1 MINEFDDL
9 RPYNDSEIPDA
20 MRRIANDPLLELVV
34 ANFFKDSSSKDIK
47 ELLLSIRTVEEFQ
60 LRIMHRLINN
70 IAKYTTSGVVASGFE
85 HLDKD
90 KSYLFVAN
98 HRDIVLDSAL
108 LQVALV
114 DHGFKTSEITFGSNL
129 MKPQFAVDMGKS
141 NKMFKVIRS
150 GNIRDFLK
158 NSHLLSRYIRHTITQ
173 KCESIWIAQRSGRTK
188 DGNDVT
194 DQGIIKMFALSSE
207 NNHEVEALL
216 DLNIVPLAIS
226 YQIEPCDYLK
236 ARELFLSQLGP
247 YKKAEWEDVKSIVTG
262 IQEFKGQVT
271 LQILPPIND
280 KIANLKSVTKN
291 ELYRLVAGII
301 DEEICKGIKL
311 YNNNYIAY
319 DLLYNT
325 NKYSS
330 NYTSNDKEVFISDM
344 NRKITL
350 LELPEDEVKKYFLNI
365 YANPVVNHYKSL

>member
-20 MRRIANDPLLELVV
+20 MKRIANDPLLELVV
-34 ANFFKDSSSKDIK
+34 ANFFKDSSSKDVK
-47 ELLLSIRTVEEFQ
+47 ELLLSIKTVDEFQ
-60 LRIMHRLINN
+60 HKIMHRLINN
-70 IAKYTTSGVVASGFE
+70 IIKLTTSSFVTSGFE
-85 HLDKD
+85 HLEKN

-98 HRDIVLDSAL
+98 HRDIVLDSAF

-114 DHGFKTSEITFGSNL
+114 EHCLKTSEITFGSNL

-141 NKMFKVIRS
+141 NKMFKVIRG
-150 GNIRDFLK
+150 GNVRDFLK
-158 NSHLLSRYIRHTITQ
+158 ISLHLSKYIRHTITQ
-173 KCESIWIAQRSGRTK
+173 KKESVWIAQRSGRTK
-188 DGNDVT
+188 DGNDMT

-226 YQIEPCDYLK
+226 YQVEPCDYLK

-262 IQEFKGQVT
+262 ITEFKGQVT
-271 LQILPPIND
+271 LQVMPPINNR
-280 KIANLKSVTKN
+280 IAQLKSVTKN
-291 ELYRLVAGII
+291 DLYRLVAGII
-301 DEEICKGIKL
+301 DEEIYKGVKL

-319 DLLYNT
+319 DMLYDT
-325 NKYSS
+325 DKYS
-330 NYTSNDKEVFISDM
+330 NYYTVKDKEAFISDM
-344 NRKITL
+344 NRKITS